1 MTTASICT
9 IGDEILIGQ
18 IVDTNSSKIS
28 QALNRIGV
36 KVRYMLSIGDDREEI
51 ITKLDKCLQ
60 QTDIVIVTGG
70 LGPTKDDIT
79 KDALASLS
87 GATGYKESPEQLAIV
102 KRILGARHI
111 ELLDINMAQAQVP
124 DSCEVIP
131 NQLGTAPCMKFAFDK
146 GRYGHSA
153 VLYSLPGV
161 PYEAEGLLEDI
172 LKDIKKHFTL
182 ERIIHKNII
191 TFGVPE
197 SVLSKQIE
205 AWEDALPEW
214 LHLAYLP
221 NATIGIRLRL
231 SCYGADDE
239 SRVARMDEEIEKLKE
254 ILGTT
259 VYGTGD
265 DTLQSI
271 LPRLLKCPPE
281 AAYQETISVAE
292 SCTGGHLSELITST
306 PGCSR
311 YYNGSVTS
319 YSNDIKINVLGV
331 NPEIISN
338 FGAVSRECAEAM
350 ARGVANL
357 MDSDYSIAT
366 TGIAGPDGGSAE
378 KPVGTCWIAA
388 AHRDRSTG
396 EIEVVSKKVL
406 SMSASRDVN
415 IKRFA
420 ANALDLLRRFTE
432 QQLF

>member
-79 KDALASLS
+79 KEALASLS

-182 ERIIHKNII
+182 DRIIHKNII

-292 SCTGGHLSELITST
+292 SCTGGHLSELITSI

-319 YSNDIKINVLGV
+319 YSNDVKINVLGV
-331 NPEIISN
+331 NSEIISN

>member
-28 QALNRIGV
+28 TALNRIGV
-36 KVRYMLSIGDDREEI
+36 KVRYMLSIGDDRQEI
-51 ITKLDKCLQ
+51 ISNLDKCLKD
-60 QTDIVIVTGG
+60 TDIVIVTGG

-87 GATGYKESPEQLAIV
+87 GASGYKESPEQLAIV

-111 ELLDINMAQAQVP
+111 DLLDINLAQAQVP

-131 NQLGTAPCMKFAFDK
+131 NKLGTAPCMKFPFDES
-146 GRYGHSA
+146 RYGHPA
-153 VLYSLPGV
+153 ALYSLPGV
-161 PYEAEGLLEDI
+161 PYEAEGLLDDI
-172 LKDIKKHFTL
+172 LEDIKKHFTL
-182 ERIIHKNII
+182 EKIIHKNII

-205 AWEDALPEW
+205 DWEDALPEW

-221 NATIGIRLRL
+221 NTTIGIRLRL
-231 SCYGADDE
+231 SCYGADDPA
-239 SRVARMDEEIEKLKE
+239 RVERMDSEIEKLKE
-254 ILGTT
+254 ILGPT
-259 VYGTGD
+259 VYGSGD

-281 AAYQETISVAE
+281 ATCQETIAVAE
-292 SCTGGHLSELITST
+292 SCTGGHLSELITSV

-319 YSNDIKINVLGV
+319 YSNEVKIKVLGV
-331 NPEIISN
+331 DPAIIAN
-338 FGAVSRECAEAM
+338 FGAVSQQCAEAM
-350 ARGVANL
+350 AKGVACL

-388 AHRDRSTG
+388 VHRNRSTG
-396 EIEVVSKKVL
+396 EIEVVSKKIL

-420 ANALDLLRRFTE
+420 SNALDLLRHLAG

>member
-36 KVRYMLSIGDDREEI
+36 KVRYMLSIGDDRNEI
-51 ITKLDKCLQ
+51 ITKLNKCLE

-79 KDALASLS
+79 KEALASLS

-111 ELLDINMAQAQVP
+111 EMLDINLAQAQVP

-131 NQLGTAPCMKFAFDK
+131 NRLGTAPCMKFRFDASK
-146 GRYGHSA
+146 YGHTA
-153 VLYSLPGV
+153 MLYSLPGV
-161 PYEAEGLLEDI
+161 PYEAEGLLDDI
-172 LKDIKKHFTL
+172 LEDIKKHFTL
-182 ERIIHKNII
+182 EKIIHKNII
-191 TFGVPE
+191 TYGVPE

-205 AWEDALPEW
+205 DWEDALPEW

-221 NATIGIRLRL
+221 NSTIGIRLRL
-231 SCYGADDE
+231 SCYGADDDT
-239 SRVARMDEEIEKLKE
+239 RTARMDEEIEKLRE
-254 ILGTT
+254 ILGNTI
-259 VYGTGD
+259 YGTGD

-292 SCTGGHLSELITST
+292 SCTGGHLSELITSV

-319 YSNDIKINVLGV
+319 YSNQVKINVLGV
-331 NPEIISN
+331 NPETIAN
-338 FGAVSRECAEAM
+338 FGAVSRECAEEM
-350 ARGVANL
+350 ARGVLNL
-357 MDSDYSIAT
+357 MDTDYSIAT
-366 TGIAGPDGGSAE
+366 TGIAGPDGGSTE
-378 KPVGTCWIAA
+378 KPVGTCWIAV
-388 AHRDRSTG
+388 AHKDRFTG
-396 EIEVVSKKVL
+396 EIEVATKKVL

-420 ANALDLLRRFTE
+420 SNALDLLRRFAD
-432 QQLF
+432 QRLF

>member
-51 ITKLDKCLQ
+51 ITKLDKCLK

-79 KDALASLS
+79 KEALASLS

-111 ELLDINMAQAQVP
+111 DLLDINIAQAQVP

-131 NQLGTAPCMKFAFDK
+131 NRLGTAPCMKFPFEET
-146 GRYGHSA
+146 RYGHRA

-172 LKDIKKHFTL
+172 LNDIKEHFTL
-182 ERIIHKNII
+182 EKIIHKNII

-205 AWEDALPEW
+205 DWEDALPEW

-239 SRVARMDEEIEKLKE
+239 SRVARMDEEIEKLRE

-281 AAYQETISVAE
+281 AAYQETLSVAE
-292 SCTGGHLSELITST
+292 SCTGGHLSELITSI
-306 PGCSR
+306 PGCSK

-319 YSNDIKINVLGV
+319 YSNDVKINVLGV
-331 NPEIISN
+331 NPDIIEK

-357 MDSDYSIAT
+357 MDTDYSIAT
-366 TGIAGPDGGSAE
+366 TGIAGPDGGSPE

-388 AHRDRSTG
+388 AHRDRTTG
-396 EIEVVSKKVL
+396 AVEVVSKKVL

-420 ANALDLLRRFTE
+420 SNALDLLRRLAE

>member
-28 QALNRIGV
+28 KALNRLGI
-36 KVRYMLSIGDDREEI
+36 KVRYMLSIGDEREEI
-51 ITKLDKCLQ
+51 ISNLERCLK
-60 QTDIVIVTGG
+60 QTEIVVVTGG

-79 KDALASLS
+79 KAALASLS
-87 GATGYKESPEQLAIV
+87 GASGYKESAEQLAII
-102 KRILGARHI
+102 KSILGARHI
-111 ELLDINMAQAQVP
+111 DLIDINMAQAQVP
-124 DSCEVIP
+124 DCCEVIP
-131 NQLGTAPCMKFAFDK
+131 NRLGTAPCMKFIFGQEK
-146 GRYGHSA
+146 YGHRA
-153 VLYSLPGV
+153 ILYSLPGV
-161 PYEAEGLLEDI
+161 PYEAEGLLEDV
-172 LKDIKKHFTL
+172 LSDIKKHFTL

-191 TFGVPE
+191 TFGVAE

-239 SRVARMDEEIEKLKE
+239 SRVARMEQEIEKLRE
-254 ILGTT
+254 LLGPI
-259 VYGTGD
+259 VYGSGD

-281 AAYQETISVAE
+281 SARQETLSVAE
-292 SCTGGHLSELITST
+292 SCTGGHLSELITSI

-311 YYNGSVTS
+311 YYKGSVTS
-319 YSNDIKINVLGV
+319 YANEVKTDVLGV
-331 NPEIISN
+331 DPAIIAN

-350 ARGVANL
+350 ARGVAERL
-357 MDSDYSIAT
+357 DTDYSIAT

-388 AHRDRSTG
+388 AHRDISTG

-420 ANALDLLRRFTE
+420 SNALDLLRRLIG

>member
-79 KDALASLS
+79 KEALASLS

-259 VYGTGD
+259 AYGTGD

-271 LPRLLKCPPE
+271 LPRLLKRPPE

>member
-28 QALNRIGV
+28 IALNTLGI

-51 ITKLDKCLQ
+51 ISKLDKCLR

-87 GATGYKESPEQLAIV
+87 GASGYKESPEQLAIV

-111 ELLDINMAQAQVP
+111 ELLDINLAQAQVP
-124 DSCEVIP
+124 DTCEVIP
-131 NQLGTAPCMKFAFDK
+131 NQLGTAPCMKFPFDEK
-146 GRYGHSA
+146 RYGHKA
-153 VLYSLPGV
+153 ILYSLPGV
-161 PYEAEGLLEDI
+161 PYEAEGLLDDI
-172 LKDIKKHFTL
+172 LSDIKNNFEL
-182 ERIIHKNII
+182 EKIIHKNII

-205 AWEDALPEW
+205 DWEDALPDW

-231 SCYGADDE
+231 SCYGADDA
-239 SRVARMDEEIEKLKE
+239 SRVSRMDQEIEKLKE
-254 ILGTT
+254 ILGPV
-259 VYGTGD
+259 VYGSGD

-281 AAYQETISVAE
+281 VARQETLSVAE
-292 SCTGGHLSELITST
+292 SCTGGHLSQLITSI
-306 PGCSR
+306 PGCSQ
-311 YYNGSVTS
+311 YYKGSVTS
-319 YSNDIKINVLGV
+319 YSNEVKINVLGV
-331 NPEIISN
+331 DPDIITN

-350 ARGVANL
+350 ARGVAEV
-357 MDSDYSIAT
+357 MDTDYSIAT
-366 TGIAGPDGGSAE
+366 TGIAGPDGGSKE

-388 AHRDRSTG
+388 VHRNRTTG
-396 EIEVVSKKVL
+396 EVEVVSKKVL

-420 ANALDLLRRFTE
+420 SNALDLLRHLIE

>member
-131 NQLGTAPCMKFAFDK
+131 NQLGTAPCMKFAFDE

-259 VYGTGD
+259 AYGTGD

-319 YSNDIKINVLGV
+319 YSNDVKINVLGV

>member
-221 NATIGIRLRL
+221 NATIGIRFRL

-259 VYGTGD
+259 AYGTGD

-292 SCTGGHLSELITST
+292 SCTGGHLSELITSI

-319 YSNDIKINVLGV
+319 YSNDVKINVLGV